1 MDNREHALRGWNW
14 GKGDFAKAEL
24 SFTVQNR
31 PAFEIPYAEIDNTQL
46 AGKNEVSVEF
56 KVPRTMDDTGANES
70 LGGAFPKGKKL
81 AGARDQ
87 LVEARFYIP
96 GTTAVKKEKMEN
108 GDASG
113 NESVDQDAIE
123 DENAAQVWFDTLV
136 EKAEISEVAGDTFAT
151 FHDVLHLTPRFVWSL
166 PFKAVILLDTNAYCA
181 GDALILTCM
190 RLPFV
195 CAAKRTTIKSST
207 IGSRSIFYFP
217 KPMKYIS

>member
-1 MDNREHALRGWNW
+1 MDLVIGLSIYSEQDYDRIVRVFKQKYSLNVDHRENALRGWNW
-14 GKGDFAKAEL
+14 GKGDFTKAEL

-31 PAFEIPYAEIDNTQL
+31 PAFEIPYTEIDNTQL

-56 KVPRTMDDTGANES
+56 KVPRTMDNNTANEG

-81 AGARDQ
+81 GGARDQ

-113 NESVDQDAIE
+113 GEEDGEQDAIE

-151 FHDVLHLTPRFVWSL
+151 FHDVLHLTPRYSFR
-166 PFKAVILLDTNAYCA
+166 F
-181 GDALILTCM
+181 
-190 RLPFV
+190 
-195 CAAKRTTIKSST
+195 
-207 IGSRSIFYFP
+207 SRG
-217 KPMKYIS
+217 